1 MFSYLLGIGKDI
13 INSYLGDLI
22 DYAGDKII
30 DYFDDLTD
38 KIQYKDIS
46 TKIIE
51 ILNKVGKDYSKKIK
65 SYDYKES
72 DIIKEFD
79 KNKIYDMIDEIFE
92 EEKIDKKIKDEIKKK
107 KFDNLKLKYEN
118 DLLIILLKGNDI
130 YIKKFL
136 DAISKIFGAKLNKK
150 NEYIF
155 DISELK
161 EIKINKIKLTLILND
176 DIDCI
181 WQFKDYTQSSD
192 TVKDTSKSDETEGN
206 TTSCL
211 PVVNV
216 YFEDKIDPEQ
226 FESFSKLNISIKN
239 SNYKRLF
246 NNYIIDINKISEETN
261 EKKTDNN
268 EINEDDKKKPIL
280 TLIDKTILNI
290 VINYHE
296 EIIKIKSKQI
306 LDKVLSQ
313 TNFNFGNNIS
323 DLFVFNVQVNNII
336 FKQFLFPEK
345 VPISVKKKNKQ
356 LLQNFQKY
364 LENRKNTYFSNVLE
378 KRDEIKKHYFDKI
391 IQFEDKMKST
401 KDEEEKNK
409 YNLLIEIF
417 QQSLRLIDDLKFIKD
432 NNNKKKVKKNKPINI
447 QSIEERIITIL
458 EDDFL
463 NKSSIFINE
472 LIINTLKDKIIN
484 FYNITVVRDYF
495 YFHRKELVFVE
506 NK

>member
-1 MFSYLLGIGKDI
+1 
-13 INSYLGDLI
+13 
-22 DYAGDKII
+22 
-30 DYFDDLTD
+30 
-38 KIQYKDIS
+38 
-46 TKIIE
+46 
-51 ILNKVGKDYSKKIK
+51 
-65 SYDYKES
+65 
-72 DIIKEFD
+72 
-79 KNKIYDMIDEIFE
+79 MIDEIFE

-155 DISELK
+155 DVSELK

-268 EINEDDKKKPIL
+268 EINED
-280 TLIDKTILNI
+280 
-290 VINYHE
+290 
-296 EIIKIKSKQI
+296 
-306 LDKVLSQ
+306 
-313 TNFNFGNNIS
+313 
-323 DLFVFNVQVNNII
+323 
-336 FKQFLFPEK
+336 
-345 VPISVKKKNKQ
+345 
-356 LLQNFQKY
+356 
-364 LENRKNTYFSNVLE
+364 E
-378 KRDEIKKHYFDKI
+378 KRLGK
-391 IQFEDKMKST
+391 
-401 KDEEEKNK
+401 EKNLK
-409 YNLLIEIF
+409 KMRFSAKKICLIACF
-417 QQSLRLIDDLKFIKD
+417 A
-432 NNNKKKVKKNKPINI
+432 
-447 QSIEERIITIL
+447 
-458 EDDFL
+458 
-463 NKSSIFINE
+463 
-472 LIINTLKDKIIN
+472 
-484 FYNITVVRDYF
+484 
-495 YFHRKELVFVE
+495 
-506 NK
+506 